1 VKKVHEKI
9 IMTIL
14 VISVITCLLLPFNIP
29 GIKIVF
35 GILIIVWLG
44 SGVYAFI
51 IVNFVKPDYKSI
63 RDNLEKRENDTNSP
77 KNTSRSSVRKTEPDT
92 RKTIHVSEVKE
103 KIVEQNSEVEEEI
116 LEHNAENTMPEG
128 IIEKISE
135 QKSEIKEE
143 ISESKVVNTVEQG
156 TQANDHRSEE
166 KIREDNSKPAVLKE
180 AQEILLRRKEEFDSE
195 IKPFNKKYTGNIDTE
210 IYNFYGRYIELLDE
224 YLKSKKIICND
235 LIYTN
240 EKCEARN
247 IIDEEVHSINSLYM
261 FRCKDMEFAFDENG
275 KHLWRISPDNV
286 NFAEWYNR
294 LKETSRTKEWR
305 NYSFDILAVLAT
317 KDEVYVLFQSGLVKS
332 TDPDFE
338 EVNLFKK
345 TDEARRICAGLPV
358 QAVLDVAQTIDDLD
372 RSHYYSWDMKSFIS
386 SFTDGSYDTGVY
398 RVYSSTSKEYFL
410 ENYLVDINLY
420 EMWSEVKKGTVP
432 MFAAMDCLPEDTTV
446 KYRDETLIY

>member
-1 VKKVHEKI
+1 MIHEKI
-9 IMTIL
+9 IKTIL
-14 VISVITCLLLPFNIP
+14 VISAITCLLLPFNIP
-29 GIKIVF
+29 GIDKFF

-44 SGVYAFI
+44 LSIYAFI
-51 IVNFVKPDYKSI
+51 IVNFAKPDYKSI
-63 RDNLEKRENDTNSP
+63 CDSLEKRENNTNSK
-77 KNTSRSSVRKTEPDT
+77 KNTSKSSVQNAEPDA
-92 RKTIHVSEVKE
+92 RKSVYVCDAKKETEEHNAESTMPEGVKEENVEQKSEVKE
-103 KIVEQNSEVEEEI
+103 EI
-116 LEHNAENTMPEG
+116 TG
-128 IIEKISE
+128 
-135 QKSEIKEE
+135 EIT
-143 ISESKVVNTVEQG
+143 ESKVVNTVEQG
-156 TQANDHRSEE
+156 IQADDHRSEA

-180 AQEILLRRKEEFDSE
+180 AQEILLLRKEEFDSE
-195 IKPFNKKYTGNIDTE
+195 IKPLNKKYTGNIDTDV
-210 IYNFYGRYIELLDE
+210 YNFYGRFIELLDK

-261 FRCKDMEFAFDENG
+261 FRCRDMEFAFDENG

-286 NFAEWYNR
+286 SYAQWYDR
-294 LKETSRTKEWR
+294 LKESARTKEWR
-305 NYSFDILAVLAT
+305 NYSYDILAVLAT

-332 TDPDFE
+332 TDPKFE

-345 TDEARRICAGLPV
+345 IDEARRICAGLPV

-372 RSHYYSWDMKSFIS
+372 RSHYYSWSMKSFIF

-420 EMWSEVKKGTVP
+420 EMWAEVKKGTVP